1 MVDALINLGASANL
15 IKSLGGKIMFGHIIK
30 FVGLIALMYLMS
42 VFTFGNYLNSA
53 IVLIGLWKLVD

>member
-1 MVDALINLGASANL
+1 
-15 IKSLGGKIMFGHIIK
+15 MFGHIIK

-42 VFTFGNYLNSA
+42 VFPFGNYLNSA

>member
-1 MVDALINLGASANL
+1 MI
-15 IKSLGGKIMFGHIIK
+15 GHIIK